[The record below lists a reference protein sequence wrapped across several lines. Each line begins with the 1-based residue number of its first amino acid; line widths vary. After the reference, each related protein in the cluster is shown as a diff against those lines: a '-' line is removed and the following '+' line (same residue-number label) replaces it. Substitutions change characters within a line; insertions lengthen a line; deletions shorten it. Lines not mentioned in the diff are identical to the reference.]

1 MYMYIYMYVYIYGI
15 TFTYFVGAK
24 HDPVLQIDIPPKTPS
39 APVVVFKPL
48 RPNRQGPGKFSK
60 AGPTLWESNMDDYKI
75 SDLPMFL
82 PV

>member
-1 MYMYIYMYVYIYGI
+1 MYIYIYYIYIYGI